1 MASTQYN
8 CGEICGSLI
17 QALDGR
23 IVSCKFHSSVLLDL
37 CESFRANLCS
47 LV

>member
-1 MASTQYN
+1 MANTQYN
-8 CGEICGSLI
+8 SGETCGSLI
-17 QALDGR
+17 HALDGK
-23 IVSCKFHSSVLLDL
+23 IVSCKFHIFVLVGL

>member
-8 CGEICGSLI
+8 SSETCGSLI
-17 QALDGR
+17 QAHDGK
-23 IVSCKFHSSVLLDL
+23 IVSCKFDSFVLSDL